1 MAGRICAGRHGWS
14 TSGTGVELVRT
25 PARRRAV
32 RAGDGIGRLPGVA
45 ATAGAEPG
53 RGGDDARVGPP
64 AAPPAPVPVAR
75 ELCDVLPVVLAAEAD
90 GFAPLRANR
99 LAGDSWLGNQ
109 TLPGTE
115 RCTIEGNAWP
125 RASYSCASR
134 RFGHDNRDGAEAGFD
149 ALARNLDACLG
160 KPIWFPRDW
169 QKGEPFQ
176 FAMGERLQTWTDQT
190 TSPPSQVVLKMQ
202 QDLDRPGYLL
212 KLNLEAIR

>member
-1 MAGRICAGRHGWS
+1 MSWS
-14 TSGTGVELVRT
+14 G
-25 PARRRAV
+25 RRRVGALF
-32 RAGDGIGRLPGVA
+32 GL
-45 ATAGAEPG
+45 ATALAACQASPPPPAPSPAAAVTTPG
-53 RGGDDARVGPP
+53 LGPP

>member
-1 MAGRICAGRHGWS
+1 MSRSGRARVGA
-14 TSGTGVELVRT
+14 LVGLTAALAACQAPPPPPPPT
-25 PARRRAV
+25 PAVVVAT
-32 RAGDGIGRLPGVA
+32 PGL
-45 ATAGAEPG
+45 
-53 RGGDDARVGPP
+53 GPP

-75 ELCDVLPVVLAAEAD
+75 ELCDVLPAVVAAEAQ
-90 GFAPLRANR
+90 GFARLRASQ
-99 LAGDSWLGNQ
+99 LEGDSWLGAQ

-115 RCTIEGNAWP
+115 RCTIEGEAWP

-134 RFGHDNRDGAEAGFD
+134 RFGDDNRDGAEAGFD
-149 ALARNLDACLG
+149 ALARDLDACLE

-176 FAMGERLQTWTDQT
+176 FAMGERQQTWTHRT

-212 KLNLEAIR
+212 KLNLEAVR